1 MPVWSFPMHDLRS
14 KALSAALAVLAVTF
28 AHAAH
33 ADQRDTITVQ
43 LDNAKVIKMPPRAST
58 IVIGNPSIADV
69 TLLRGSGTMVVTG
82 RGYGETNMIALDKQG
97 EPVAESQIRVRGSDA
112 VLLVQRGLERESY
125 SCTPACLPTVQL
137 GDTKQFAETTQQI
150 QTRNGLVQPQQR

>member
-1 MPVWSFPMHDLRS
+1 MKFLRS
-14 KALSAALAVLAVTF
+14 KALRGAAAAF
-28 AHAAH
+28 ALTAWMAPAA
-33 ADQRDTITVQ
+33 ADSRDTITVQ
-43 LDNAKVIKMPPRAST
+43 LDNAKVVKMPAKAAT

-69 TLLRGSGTMVVTG
+69 TMLKGSGTMVVTG

-97 EPVAESQIRVRGSDA
+97 EPVAESQIRVRGSDR

-137 GDTKQFAETTQQI
+137 GDTRQFAETTQQI
-150 QTRNGLVQPQQR
+150 QARNGLVQSQGQR